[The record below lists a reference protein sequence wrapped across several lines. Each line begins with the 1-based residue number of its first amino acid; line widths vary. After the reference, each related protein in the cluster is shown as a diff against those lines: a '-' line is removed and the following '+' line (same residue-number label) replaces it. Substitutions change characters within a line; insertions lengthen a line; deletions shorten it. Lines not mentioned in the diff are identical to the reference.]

1 MRSTFKPVLALATA
15 MTVVLS
21 LAATDALAQRGG
33 GKGSGGANAAAL
45 VTEAAEQLKV
55 TEAKL
60 TDSIT
65 DAAVARID
73 EAVEDED
80 IEAEDAENLKERA
93 QENTRYAMAISTTK
107 AVAKN
112 LGVTTAQLNA
122 GFRAARKSLALERID
137 QALED
142 GDIDEQEAAD
152 LKDEV
157 NAKKFAGY
165 RAGGL
170 AGSSPPAA
178 AAEVA
183 AALAVETAGHDIGR
197 RLDAARCRT
206 SVPP

>member
-33 GKGSGGANAAAL
+33 GKGPGGANAAAL

-60 TDSIT
+60 TDAIT

-80 IEAEDAENLKERA
+80 IEAEDAEALKERA
-93 QENTRYAMAISTTK
+93 QENVRYAMAISTTK

-122 GFRAARKSLALERID
+122 GFRAARKALALERID

-142 GDIDEQEAAD
+142 GDIDEEQVAK

-157 NAKKFAGY
+157 NARKFAGY
-165 RAGGL
+165 KAGALGGL
-170 AGSSPPAA
+170 
-178 AAEVA
+178 VA
-183 AALAVETAGHDIGR
+183 SGGR
-197 RLDAARCRT
+197 GGCGGGPRG
-206 SVPP
+206 